1 MHANEYV
8 AMGKDIAESKRHL
21 DNAIPR
27 VRNLLM
33 RMEEAQQ
40 AANNLLSVF
49 VSQEG
54 PTITERRGL
63 EFTNEYDADRVEA
76 DIRALTGDKEGQP

>member
-8 AMGKDIAESKRHL
+8 AMVNDLVESKRHL
-21 DNAIPR
+21 DNSIPR
-27 VRNLLM
+27 VRTMLM

-40 AANNLLSVF
+40 AANNLLTVF

-63 EFTNEYDADRVEA
+63 EITNEYQADRIEA
-76 DIRALTGDKEGQP
+76 DIRALTGGKDGQP